1 MLEGLRGVPS
11 DGADWTDSWAKRRC
25 RSGRVEA
32 EERGSSS
39 GVRAAEVQAQEEEL
53 GLRGVH

>member
-1 MLEGLRGVPS
+1 MLEGLRGFPS
-11 DGADWTDSWAKRRC
+11 DGADWTDSWDKRC

-39 GVRAAEVQAQEEEL
+39 GVRAAEVRAQEEEL